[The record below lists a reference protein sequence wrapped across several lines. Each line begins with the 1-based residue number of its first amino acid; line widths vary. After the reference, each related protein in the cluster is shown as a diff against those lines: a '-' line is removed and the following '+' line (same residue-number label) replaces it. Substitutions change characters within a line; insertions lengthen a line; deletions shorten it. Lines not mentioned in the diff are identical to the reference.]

1 VPVFGNHRKLLFLP
15 VAATAAALTFTTFSA
30 GPALAAPAHS
40 VQATSASARRAVPT
54 RLRAYNWA
62 KTQYRKPYEYGGTG
76 PSGYDCSG
84 LVMEAYRHAGIS
96 LPRTT
101 YEMLRSWHLVRVSRP
116 VRSGVLRLRARGA
129 VRRRSLDLRRTRG
142 RPAHRL
148 DQIRPVVGA
157 DRLLPGALTAG
168 R

>member
-116 VRSGVLRLRARGA
+116 VRGDLAFYGSGHVELYDVGHWTFGA
-129 VRRRSLDLRRTRG
+129 HAAGQLIGWIKFGPWWEPTAYYRVR
-142 RPAHRL
+142 
-148 DQIRPVVGA
+148 
-157 DRLLPGALTAG
+157 
-168 R
+168 